1 MKKIKKVLVIGS
13 GPIVIGQAAEF
24 DYSGT
29 QALLACREEGITT
42 VVVNSNPATI
52 QTDHEVADI
61 VYIEPLT
68 TQVLEKIIAT
78 EKPDGLIA
86 TVGGQTA
93 LNLTTQLHK
102 HDILKK
108 YKVKILGTDIKA
120 ITLGENRGKF
130 RELMQKI
137 QQPTLSSQAVSSTEE
152 GIAFAKHIGFPVI
165 YRSAYTLGGSG
176 SGYSMTVRELKK
188 SLEDSLKLSP
198 AKQVLIEKSALGWGE
213 FEYEIIRDAVGNK
226 ITICNMENIDPMG
239 VHTGE
244 SIVVAPSQTLSD
256 DDHQMLR
263 NAAFQIVEAL
273 NIVGGCNIQ
282 FAFNYQTGD
291 YFVIEVNPRLSRS
304 SALASKATGY
314 PIAQVAT
321 KIALG
326 KTLPEITNNITGKS
340 AFFEPALDY
349 VVVKIPRWPN
359 DKFAEMDT
367 TIGVTMKSTGEA
379 MGIGGDFE
387 EAIYKAVQSL
397 DLKENIFNFKSK
409 SKETTNFLQKP
420 NVNRLAYIFSAL
432 KGGSSVEEISKL
444 TYINP
449 WFISKLQLLIFNSR
463 AIHDKI
469 NTYKMVDTCAGEF
482 EAKTPYFYS
491 TNGTDNEATPLQGKK
506 VIILGSGPIR
516 IGQGIEFD
524 YMTVHAVKALKQQGI
539 KSIVINNNPET
550 VSTDYSISDRL
561 YFEPLTIE
569 FIKKIIENEKDG
581 LVGVIV
587 QFGGQTAINLAKQLE
602 DMQVNI
608 LGTSASSI
616 ELAENRESTGNVI
629 KKLSYKMPKWEI
641 ANSKKD
647 IQKVIEKLTFPLLIR
662 PSFVLGG
669 EGMKIVHN
677 KEEIKNYLET
687 LPSVYFKKPL
697 LIDEFLENALEVDID
712 LISDGENTVSFILE
726 QLDLAGV
733 HSGDSRCVYPPQ
745 KLGLKLQAKLH
756 SLAAK
761 VSKTF
766 KIIGLGNIQ
775 CAIKNDDIYILE
787 INPRASRTI
796 PFLSKCLDVSLTQ
809 IATKI
814 ILGETLVATVF
825 NKDPLYVSIK
835 TPVFS
840 FEKLTGVSRE
850 LGPLMKSTGEIM
862 GIGKDVKE
870 ALEKTSG
877 YSANNKVT
885 NIYKL

>member
-13 GPIVIGQAAEF
+13 GPIIIGQAAEF

-52 QTDHEVADI
+52 QTDHEVANI

-68 TQVLEKIIAT
+68 LPVLEKIISA
-78 EKPDGLIA
+78 EKPDGIIA

-93 LNLTTQLHK
+93 LNLVTQLNK
-102 HDILKK
+102 HGVLKK
-108 YKVKILGTDIKA
+108 YKVGILGTDIKA
-120 ITLGENRGKF
+120 ITLGEDRGKF
-130 RELMQKI
+130 KELMQKI
-137 QQPTLSSQAVSSTEE
+137 DQPTLPSQAVSSTEE
-152 GIAFAKHIGFPVI
+152 GVAFAKQIGFPVI

-176 SGYSMTVRELKK
+176 SGYSTSILELKK
-188 SLEDSLKLSP
+188 NLEKSLKLSP
-198 AKQVLIEKSALGWGE
+198 TKQVLIEKSALGWGE
-213 FEYEIIRDAVGNK
+213 FEYEVVRDAVGHK
-226 ITICNMENIDPMG
+226 IIVCNMENIDPMG

-244 SIVVAPSQTLSD
+244 SIVVAPAQTLSD
-256 DDHQMLR
+256 DDHQILR
-263 NAAFQIVEAL
+263 NAAFQIVDAL

-282 FAFNYQTGD
+282 FAFNYQTGE
-291 YFVIEVNPRLSRS
+291 YYVIEVNPRLSRS

-314 PIAQVAT
+314 PIARVAT

-326 KTLPEITNNITGKS
+326 KTLPEITNNITGKT

-359 DKFAEMDT
+359 DKFPEMDT

-379 MGIGGDFE
+379 MGIGGNFE
-387 EAIYKAVQSL
+387 EAIYKAIQSL
-397 DLKENIFNFKSK
+397 DLKENIFNFKLES
-409 SKETTNFLQKP
+409 EVTTDFLRKP

-432 KGGSSVEEISKL
+432 KGGYSVEKISSL

-449 WFISKLQLLIFNSR
+449 WFISKLQKLIFNFR
-463 AIHDKI
+463 VVHNEI

-491 TNGTDNEATPLQGKK
+491 TSGAENEASSLLGKK

-524 YMTVHAVKALKQQGI
+524 YMTVHAVKALKRKGI

-569 FIKKIIENEKDG
+569 FIKKIIENEKPG
-581 LVGVIV
+581 LLGVIV
-587 QFGGQTAINLAKQLE
+587 QFGGQTAINLAKSLE
-602 DMQVNI
+602 DIEVKI
-608 LGTSASSI
+608 LGTSAKAI
-616 ELAENRESTGNVI
+616 DFAENREITGKLI
-629 KKLSYKMPKWEI
+629 KKLGYKMPKWEI
-641 ANSKKD
+641 AYSKKN
-647 IQKVIEKLTFPLLIR
+647 IEEVIKKLVFPLLIR

-677 KEEIKNYLET
+677 KEEIKNYLKY
-687 LPSVYFKKPL
+687 LPSVYFSKPL
-697 LIDEFLENALEVDID
+697 LIDEFVENAREVDID
-712 LISDGENTVSFILE
+712 LISDGKNTVSFILE

-745 KLGLKLQAKLH
+745 KLSLKLQAKLH
-756 SLAAK
+756 SLA
-761 VSKTF
+761 SKISKNF

-775 CAIKNDDIYILE
+775 CAIKNDEIYILE

-796 PFLSKCLDVSLTQ
+796 PFLSKCIDVSLTQ

-814 ILGETLVATVF
+814 LLGEKLDTSIF
-825 NKDPLYVSIK
+825 NKKLSYTFVK
-835 TPVFS
+835 APVFS
-840 FEKLTGVSRE
+840 FEKMSGVSRE

-862 GIGKDVKE
+862 GIGKNLKE
-870 ALEKTSG
+870 ALEKS
-877 YSANNKVT
+877 
-885 NIYKL
+885 LF